1 MIFVEENGAVPRGA
15 PSEMIEGGSEEA
27 EWEIKPL
34 SDGRFRATFHSHKP
48 LTGWQT
54 PQIRTCQSE
63 IEAMRWINLRLAL
76 RGFKEAYNLDRR
88 HGAPGRG

>member
-1 MIFVEENGAVPRGA
+1 
-15 PSEMIEGGSEEA
+15 MIEEGSEDA

-63 IEAMRWINLRLAL
+63 MEAMRWINLRLAL
-76 RGFKEAYNLDRR
+76 RGFKEAYNLGSSAWRS
-88 HGAPGRG
+88 GPGVRLRKS